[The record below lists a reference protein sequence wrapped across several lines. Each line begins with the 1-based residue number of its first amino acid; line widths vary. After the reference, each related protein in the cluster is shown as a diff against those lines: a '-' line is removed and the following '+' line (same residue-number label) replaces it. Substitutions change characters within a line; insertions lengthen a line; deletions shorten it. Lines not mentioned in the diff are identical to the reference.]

1 MLCPFWA
8 SPWMGRFVGSTQVDG
23 TEAQEN
29 DRVTE
34 LVSVGGGRTKGT
46 SWCLLLLSVWR
57 CQRGMLERQEA
68 ISARKVLCQKFSHL
82 SGVVLIQIQGSWEN
96 LYP

>member
-1 MLCPFWA
+1 MSILGF
-8 SPWMGRFVGSTQVDG
+8 SMDG
-23 TEAQEN
+23 TFCWVNSGGWTEAQEN

-46 SWCLLLLSVWR
+46 SWCLLLLIVWL
-57 CQRGMLERQEA
+57 CQSSMLERQEA
-68 ISARKVLCQKFSHL
+68 ISARKVLQQKFSHL
-82 SGVVLIQIQGSWEN
+82 SGVVLGQIQGSWEN